1 MQCLLGNAPLVLE
14 CKYKKRSIAMKKKLI
29 SILLVVCLLISVCAL
44 FACNGDEETPS
55 TPTPTLDTFVSLD
68 INPSIEMTVDSD
80 NKVVSVYGANDD
92 GKVLLYE
99 ETGIVGEDLEVAIE
113 KIISLAVQMGYLD
126 EENHVVSTNV
136 VSTNNDI
143 VSELNAKVN
152 AKITGTASGLGLN
165 VTTDAEGAFTTLC
178 EMEELKAKFPN
189 NQAIQNMTISKFK
202 LAMSATEN
210 GAIDIET
217 AIAMNDAALIESV
230 KSAHAEIENYA
241 TEEYKRAE
249 EEANIVY
256 QKAVEFA
263 KDMVYVE
270 FFSEKFISNPFA
282 NASSVYFG
290 SLYCLYTLPAKGFE
304 LMAKASQ
311 CVKDYKDETLS
322 EDAVQRV
329 MNALGM
335 EESEID
341 SLKNE
346 EGNITINSVEKYVNV
361 YFKNSSVGVELE
373 EIKTE
378 VKQVLSDVKG
388 EVKEAVSV
396 FQEKYKEEVEA
407 VIEIAESYVTMVEG
421 FIATLPESIKTEVNR
436 YVTDFNDIIVGVKT
450 AIDDGLTI
458 EELNGYAESLKLK
471 ASTIREDMLAKL
483 TDADKSEIA
492 ARQEQAV
499 AELTKDRQ
507 EFEQSIESAKQSAK
521 NKIADIKAR
530 RLQPAQ

>member
-1 MQCLLGNAPLVLE
+1 
-14 CKYKKRSIAMKKKLI
+14 
-29 SILLVVCLLISVCAL
+29 
-44 FACNGDEETPS
+44 
-55 TPTPTLDTFVSLD
+55 
-68 INPSIEMTVDSD
+68 
-80 NKVVSVYGANDD
+80 
-92 GKVLLYE
+92 
-99 ETGIVGEDLEVAIE
+99 
-113 KIISLAVQMGYLD
+113 
-126 EENHVVSTNV
+126 
-136 VSTNNDI
+136 
-143 VSELNAKVN
+143 
-152 AKITGTASGLGLN
+152 
-165 VTTDAEGAFTTLC
+165 
-178 EMEELKAKFPN
+178 
-189 NQAIQNMTISKFK
+189 
-202 LAMSATEN
+202 
-210 GAIDIET
+210 
-217 AIAMNDAALIESV
+217 
-230 KSAHAEIENYA
+230 
-241 TEEYKRAE
+241 
-249 EEANIVY
+249 
-256 QKAVEFA
+256 
-263 KDMVYVE
+263 
-270 FFSEKFISNPFA
+270 
-282 NASSVYFG
+282 
-290 SLYCLYTLPAKGFE
+290 
-304 LMAKASQ
+304 MAKASQ

-341 SLKNE
+341 NLKNE

-361 YFKNSSVGVELE
+361 YFKNSPVGVELE

-388 EVKEAVSV
+388 EVKEAVSL

-407 VIEIAESYVTMVEG
+407 VIEIAESYVTMVEE
-421 FIATLPESIKTEVNR
+421 FIAALPESIKTEVNR

-507 EFEQSIESAKQSAK
+507 EFEESIESAKQSAK